1 MFFFFFK
8 QKTAYEMRISDWSS
22 DVCSSDLQAT
32 LVRELS
38 ADDLAAGARIH
49 GHVGELEYAFFGE
62 GAAVLQL
69 EPHPRGPAFARKLAR
84 EELLTQPQHVCA
96 RLLDIDEDRVDA
108 LDRGQRIGLRSRH
121 QGAGGISRTPD
132 PAGDRRANRGTAQ
145 IDLGGTQRR
154 FLRDRKSTRLNSS
167 H

>member
-1 MFFFFFK
+1 
-8 QKTAYEMRISDWSS
+8 MRISDWSS
-22 DVCSSDLQAT
+22 DVCSSDLAT

-108 LDRGQRIGLRSRH
+108 LDRGQRIGLRSR
-121 QGAGGISRTPD
+121 QIG
-132 PAGDRRANRGTAQ
+132 RASCRERVCQ
-145 IDLGGTQRR
+145 YV
-154 FLRDRKSTRLNSS
+154 SNSVVAVS
-167 H
+167 LKK